1 MIPSAVSGSQTPLPA
16 GMKTLAALRDAA
28 IDDSRKSKVLLILHP
43 NNRTHNARFI
53 DPFLGV
59 LVFDELPGQA
69 IYVQDLNPHE
79 TIGLFVD

>member
-1 MIPSAVSGSQTPLPA
+1 MTPNAVSGSQTPLPD
-16 GMKTLAALRDAA
+16 GMKTLAALRDEA

-43 NNRTHNARFI
+43 SNRPHNARFI

-59 LVFDELPGQA
+59 LTFDALPGQA
-69 IYVQDLNPHE
+69 VYVRDLCPHE